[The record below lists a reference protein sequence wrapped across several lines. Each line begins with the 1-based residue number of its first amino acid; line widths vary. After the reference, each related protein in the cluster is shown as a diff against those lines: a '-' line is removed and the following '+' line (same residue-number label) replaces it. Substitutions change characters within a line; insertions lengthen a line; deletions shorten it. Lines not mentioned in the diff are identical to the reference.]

1 MVFANSPNAIVP
13 FGSKW
18 RLGANEATEI
28 EFFTNVSID
37 GKNLPKG
44 RYIMYAIPYPDHW
57 TIVFNN
63 NLYSWGLQID
73 TTKDVLRTDIP
84 ASKQQPI
91 VPDFTMTFKN
101 STSGAD
107 LIMAWD
113 TVKAM
118 LPITFK
124 K

>member
-1 MVFANSPNAIVP
+1 
-13 FGSKW
+13 
-18 RLGANEATEI
+18 
-28 EFFTNVSID
+28 
-37 GKNLPKG
+37 
-44 RYIMYAIPYPDHW
+44 MYAIPYPDHW